1 MILDKEKLQFK
12 NLALEKDAVIL
23 KMKAQ
28 IAADKLQLKE
38 KEDQLSKL
46 KNRHQAE
53 IKKIEYQHQVKFSQL
68 SKTERHKL
76 KKLEEADVIDAAL
89 NQAKAEQEDE
99 QRKKFL
105 EQEANKKYKKN
116 PKVDQSAKILNEKED
131 PQIDMEF
138 HKMIE

>member
-1 MILDKEKLQFK
+1 VKEKD
-12 NLALEKDAVIL
+12 E
-23 KMKAQ
+23 
-28 IAADKLQLKE
+28 QLG
-38 KEDQLSKL
+38 KL

-68 SKTERHKL
+68 SKTDRNKL
-76 KKLEEADVIDAAL
+76 KKLEEADVIDTAL
-89 NQAKAEQEDE
+89 NEAKALQEEE

-105 EQEANKKYKKN
+105 EQEAIKKYKKN
-116 PKVDQSAKILNEKED
+116 PKVEQSAQILNEKED